1 MTNAFCYAGSGN
13 EAWDYAWRVF
23 SHNRFAG
30 YVVAMSEFDAMKKA
44 QDKYGKNIWIERVR
58 VVG

>member
-1 MTNAFCYAGSGN
+1 MTNAFCYAG
-13 EAWDYAWRVF
+13 YTWRVF

-30 YVVAMSEFDAMKKA
+30 YVVAMSEFNAMKKA